1 MTAGLIP
8 AHAGKTDQL
17 QRRRG
22 LRMGSSPLT
31 RGKLPTRRCHRLVGG
46 LIPAHVGKTQGP
58 SGRNARARAHPRS
71 CGENIASAATRGL
84 DSGSSPL
91 TRGKPSPFPPLLRH
105 GRLIPAHAGKTVA
118 TPVRPIRP
126 TAHPRSCGEN
136 DPSAWTNYLNP
147 GSSPLKRGK
156 RGVLLRALSGPGLIP
171 ADAGKT

>member
-1 MTAGLIP
+1 MRGKHRIGRHEGTRFGLIP
-8 AHAGKTDQL
+8 AHAGKPRTHGAHA
-17 QRRRG
+17 RAA
-22 LRMGSSPLT
+22 
-31 RGKLPTRRCHRLVGG
+31 G
-46 LIPAHVGKTQGP
+46 LIPTHVGKTTTA
-58 SGRNARARAHPRS
+58 SHSARAAGAHPHS
-71 CGENIASAATRGL
+71 CGENSPCSASYFAPW
-84 DSGSSPL
+84 GSSPL